1 MTGRFGR
8 FGRFEQFVRE
18 PQFISNVSPRTV
30 WRYRESFKW
39 LDEDLNDSGRIE
51 VARHSHRGN
60 KDSSLR
66 VATTVFG
73 R

>member
-1 MTGRFGR
+1 MTEQL
-8 FGRFEQFVRE
+8 EQFIRE
-18 PQFISNVSPRTV
+18 RQFISNVRPRTV

-39 LDEDLNDSGRIE
+39 LDEDLNDSGRLE